1 MKPKVITAAFVRKN
15 LPKRTQT
22 SNKTHGGKLVIV
34 AGSNGMYGAG
44 LLAAL
49 AATRAGAGYTYLMLE
64 WTNKQLLQHP
74 DILFLKSKINLLKSI
89 NATAYVVGPGMGTSA
104 KAKAKLYYVIK
115 RKLSNVVL
123 DADGLTL
130 LSKIKNP
137 VIPHNWVLTPHEGE
151 LARLLNISADE
162 VRKNPIRCIA
172 LVQKKYGCT
181 ILLKGAVTYITD
193 GKKLWT
199 SSSGTPALAK
209 AGTGDVLAGII
220 GGLLSQG
227 LEAAT
232 AAALG
237 AYLQGLASKRYI
249 TNGNDVLS
257 LRPLDLID
265 ELPKTLKHARH

>member
-15 LPKRTQT
+15 LPKRTTT

-49 AATRAGAGYTYLMLE
+49 AATRIGAGYTYLMLE
-64 WTNKQLLQHP
+64 WNSKQLLQHP
-74 DILFLKSKINLLKSI
+74 DILFLKPKINLLKNI

-104 KAKAKLYYVIK
+104 KAKAKLNYFIK

-172 LVQKKYGCT
+172 LTQKKYGCT

-193 GKKLWT
+193 GKKLWA

-237 AYLQGLASKRYI
+237 AYLHGLTSKRYL

-265 ELPKTLKHARH
+265 ELPKTLKRARH

>member
-1 MKPKVITAAFVRKN
+1 MKPKAITAAFVRKN
-15 LPKRTQT
+15 LPKRTKT
-22 SNKTHGGKLVIV
+22 SNKIHGGKLVIV

-49 AATRAGAGYTYLMLE
+49 AATRIGAGYTYLMLE
-64 WTNKQLLQHP
+64 WTSKQLLQHP
-74 DILFLKSKINLLKSI
+74 DILFLKPKINLFKNI
-89 NATAYVVGPGMGTSA
+89 NATAYIVGPGMGIST
-104 KAKAKLYYVIK
+104 KAKAKLYYFIK

-162 VRKNPIRCIA
+162 VRKNPIHCIA
-172 LVQKKYGCT
+172 LAQKKYGCT
-181 ILLKGAVTYITD
+181 ILLKGADTYITD
-193 GKKLWT
+193 GKKLWI

-237 AYLQGLASKRYI
+237 AYLHGLTSKRYL

-265 ELPKTLKHARH
+265 ELPKTLKLARH